1 MNAPEARLIGVFALG
16 MKFIRFSTDL
26 MSKLSKDQ
34 LIEVAVRLSSS
45 GFRDAQSPLRKSV
58 LLLGVHGYK

>member
-45 GFRDAQSPLRKSV
+45 GFPDAQSPLRKSV